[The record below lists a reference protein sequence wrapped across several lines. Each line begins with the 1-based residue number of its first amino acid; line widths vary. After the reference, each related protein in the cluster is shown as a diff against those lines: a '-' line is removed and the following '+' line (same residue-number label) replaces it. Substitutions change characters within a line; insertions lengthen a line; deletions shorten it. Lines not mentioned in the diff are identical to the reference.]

1 MNKKPSASGE
11 INSSG
16 ADVYLPSARQGAG
29 RVDGAGL
36 RPAESS
42 REGPGTL
49 RGFPAGQRP
58 GVVLTARLGILL
70 GAVLAFALAVH
81 LARAHDRA
89 SGNAEALST
98 ERYTCPMHPEVVSRL
113 PGECPICRMALE
125 RVSGVEKHPMTMAK
139 DGVVGVVKRQV
150 VTQTVRAPAWSVS
163 DGTLKAVVYQDDLA
177 GLVPGQRAL
186 FFGNAT
192 PGTSTAIRR
201 TNDAPVPW
209 DEATVQITFR
219 FEHPAAAAGRG
230 WVEIAATPR
239 SFLVVPTSAV
249 LYSGTGAYVLAAGP
263 AGNTFTRRSVE
274 VGRILD
280 SGYGAGLVDDR
291 YGAIVVRAGLEAG
304 ERVVIED
311 TFFMDAERRLQS
323 AQGNVAEVKL

>member
-1 MNKKPSASGE
+1 
-11 INSSG
+11 
-16 ADVYLPSARQGAG
+16 
-29 RVDGAGL
+29 
-36 RPAESS
+36 
-42 REGPGTL
+42 
-49 RGFPAGQRP
+49 
-58 GVVLTARLGILL
+58 
-70 GAVLAFALAVH
+70 
-81 LARAHDRA
+81 
-89 SGNAEALST
+89 
-98 ERYTCPMHPEVVSRL
+98 MHPEVVSRL

-150 VTQTVRAPAWSVS
+150 VTQTVRAPAWSVA
-163 DGTLKAVVYQDDLA
+163 DGTLKAVVYRDDLA
-177 GLVPGQRAL
+177 GLAPGQRAL

-192 PGTSTAIRR
+192 PGTSTTIRR
-201 TNDAPVPW
+201 TDAAPVPW

-219 FEHPAAAAGRG
+219 FEHPAAAGRG

-263 AGNTFTRRSVE
+263 AVNTFTRRSVE

-291 YGAIVVRAGLEAG
+291 YGAIVVRSGLEAG
-304 ERVVIED
+304 ERVIIED
-311 TFFMDAERRLQS
+311 TFFMDAERRLQT

>member
-1 MNKKPSASGE
+1 MNKNTSASGE
-11 INSSG
+11 TNSSG
-16 ADVYLPSARQGAG
+16 AGVYLPSAPQGAA
-29 RVDGAGL
+29 RRA
-36 RPAESS
+36 R
-42 REGPGTL
+42 
-49 RGFPAGQRP
+49 
-58 GVVLTARLGILL
+58 VVLAARVAILL

-113 PGECPICRMALE
+113 AGECPICRMALE
-125 RVSGVEKHPMTMAK
+125 RVSGVEKHPMAMAK

-150 VTQTVRAPAWSVS
+150 VTQTVRAPGWSAP
-163 DGTLKAVVYQDDLA
+163 DGTLKVVVYQDDLA
-177 GLVPGQRAL
+177 GLAPGQRAL
-186 FFGNAT
+186 FFSNAT
-192 PGTSTAIRR
+192 PGTAMTIRR
-201 TNDAPVPW
+201 TDDAPVPW
-209 DEATVQITFR
+209 DEATVQVTFR
-219 FEHPAAAAGRG
+219 FERVDHLVAAAGRG

-291 YGAIVVRAGLEAG
+291 YGAIVVRSGLEAG

-311 TFFMDAERRLQS
+311 TFFMDAERRLQA
-323 AQGNVAEVKL
+323 AQGNTAEVKL

>member
-1 MNKKPSASGE
+1 MNKKTSASGE
-11 INSSG
+11 TNSSG
-16 ADVYLPSARQGAG
+16 ADVYLPSAPQGAG
-29 RVDGAGL
+29 RRA
-36 RPAESS
+36 
-42 REGPGTL
+42 
-49 RGFPAGQRP
+49 
-58 GVVLTARLGILL
+58 GVVLAARVGILL

-81 LARAHDRA
+81 LARARDRA

-98 ERYTCPMHPEVVSRL
+98 ERYACPMHPEVVSRL

-150 VTQTVRAPAWSVS
+150 VTQTVRAPGWSAP
-163 DGTLKAVVYQDDLA
+163 DGTLKVFVYQDDLA
-177 GLVPGQRAL
+177 GLAPGQRAL
-186 FFGNAT
+186 YFSNAT
-192 PGTSTAIRR
+192 PGTAMTIRR
-201 TNDAPVPW
+201 TGDAPVPW
-209 DEATVQITFR
+209 DEATVQVTFR
-219 FEHPAAAAGRG
+219 FEHVDHLGAGADRG
-230 WVEIAATPR
+230 WVEIAGTPR

-291 YGAIVVRAGLEAG
+291 YGAIVVRSGLEAG

-311 TFFMDAERRLQS
+311 TFFMDAERRLQA
-323 AQGNVAEVKL
+323 AQGNTAEVKL

>member
-1 MNKKPSASGE
+1 MNKTTSASGE
-11 INSSG
+11 TNSSG
-16 ADVYLPSARQGAG
+16 ADVYPASAPEGAG
-29 RVDGAGL
+29 RRA
-36 RPAESS
+36 
-42 REGPGTL
+42 
-49 RGFPAGQRP
+49 
-58 GVVLTARLGILL
+58 GVVLAARLGILL

-150 VTQTVRAPAWSVS
+150 VTQTVRAPAWSGS

-177 GLVPGQRAL
+177 GLAPGQRAL
-186 FFGNAT
+186 FFNNAT
-192 PGTSTAIRR
+192 PGTAMTIRR
-201 TNDAPVPW
+201 TDDAPVPW
-209 DEATVQITFR
+209 DEATVQVTFR
-219 FEHPAAAAGRG
+219 FEHPEAGADRG
-230 WVEIAATPR
+230 WVEIAAMPR

-263 AGNTFTRRSVE
+263 AGGSTFTRRSVE

-291 YGAIVVRAGLEAG
+291 YGAIVVRSGLEAG

-311 TFFMDAERRLQS
+311 TFFMDAERRLQA
-323 AQGNVAEVKL
+323 AQGNAAEVKL

>member
-11 INSSG
+11 TNSSG
-16 ADVYLPSARQGAG
+16 ADVYLPS
-29 RVDGAGL
+29 
-36 RPAESS
+36 
-42 REGPGTL
+42 PGTL
-49 RGFPAGQRP
+49 RAVPSRQRA
-58 GVVLTARLGILL
+58 GVVLAARLGILL

-81 LARAHDRA
+81 LARARDRA

-98 ERYTCPMHPEVVSRL
+98 ERYICPMHPEVVSRL
-113 PGECPICRMALE
+113 AGECPICRMALE

-150 VTQTVRAPAWSVS
+150 VMQTVRAPAWSAS
-163 DGTLKAVVYQDDLA
+163 DGMLKVVVYQDDLV
-177 GLVPGQRAL
+177 GLAPGQRAL
-186 FFGNAT
+186 FFSNAT
-192 PGTSTAIRR
+192 PGTSMTIRR
-201 TNDAPVPW
+201 TDDAPVPW
-209 DEATVQITFR
+209 DEATVQITCR
-219 FEHPAAAAGRG
+219 FEHPAAAADRG

-249 LYSGTGAYVLAAGP
+249 LYSGTGAYVLAADP

-291 YGAIVVRAGLEAG
+291 YGAIVVRSGLEAG

-311 TFFMDAERRLQS
+311 TFFMDAERRLQA
-323 AQGNVAEVKL
+323 AQGNTAEVKL

>member
-1 MNKKPSASGE
+1 MNKKTSASGE
-11 INSSG
+11 TNSSG
-16 ADVYLPSARQGAG
+16 ADVHLSSAPRGGAG
-29 RVDGAGL
+29 RA
-36 RPAESS
+36 A
-42 REGPGTL
+42 
-49 RGFPAGQRP
+49 
-58 GVVLTARLGILL
+58 VVLAARVGILL

-98 ERYTCPMHPEVVSRL
+98 ERYACPMHPEVVSRL

-150 VTQTVRAPAWSVS
+150 VTQTVRAPAWSGP

-177 GLVPGQRAL
+177 GLAAGQRAL
-186 FFGNAT
+186 FFSNAT
-192 PGTSTAIRR
+192 PGTAMTIRR
-201 TNDAPVPW
+201 TDDAPRPW
-209 DEATVQITFR
+209 DEATVQVTFR
-219 FEHPAAAAGRG
+219 FEHVDHLGAGADRG

-249 LYSGTGAYVLAAGP
+249 LYSGTGAYVLAGGP
-263 AGNTFTRRSVE
+263 AGNSFTRRSVE

-291 YGAIVVRAGLEAG
+291 YGAIVVRSGLEAG

-311 TFFMDAERRLQS
+311 TFFMDAERRLQA
-323 AQGNVAEVKL
+323 AQGNAAEVKL